1 MIMRIL
7 NVGSQYLCGFVGS
20 AGTPFD
26 GAKTY
31 KITLPPNVPAGRFW
45 SFTAYDN

>member
-1 MIMRIL
+1 MSARNI
-7 NVGSQYLCGFVGS
+7 FADAGS

-45 SFTAYDN
+45 SLTAYDN